1 MKTVFSNDELFHVWA
16 NKGQSEGRNSNSSLS
31 FVVDNLYSYRMLIA
45 TRVNGKLFMR
55 EKGPSKSTSRHLSD
69 ARRAVHEEVHYVP
82 DLSGHIGKPELGEP
96 YAAALSCLDTVQGLM
111 RSIGTM
117 RSLAKQQAA
126 LEQAKKYESTAKL
139 LLNGWK
145 WPIREITEA
154 DRRLGSEDLRALSV
168 EYAKADHIAEYS
180 LELKTAQDFLNLMES
195 LLGLDK
201 TEEEWLEDSWRDAAR
216 ILSLKTRYTKVT
228 NSAANT
234 YKLVYDK
241 PSTELDKLKAKY
253 AKLMLVAEPRL
264 KALETR
270 EVDRLTE
277 SQTVHLINA
286 TVSGCRLRTVG
297 VSLRQLLKENPNTK
311 HKAAAE
317 LALKDWDAKQLIANQ
332 QEFSDMLQSLRASSA
347 HPEDKLNICTALA
360 ATAVKITELGG
371 EVGSDVLAE
380 VAAMEAPLKEAVD
393 AAYKASLVDW
403 LNGSSNSRPAH
414 SSGTFARIKGD
425 TVETNLG
432 AVVPLKHAQRLAKI
446 AQRVIKSGGKTWLPG
461 SGPKVGYYEVKSIAA
476 DGTTVI
482 GCHNFSAE
490 VANTMITKLLENV
503 NEETF
508 NHDDS
513 ALIGAC

>member
-1 MKTVFSNDELFHVWA
+1 
-16 NKGQSEGRNSNSSLS
+16 
-31 FVVDNLYSYRMLIA
+31 
-45 TRVNGKLFMR
+45 
-55 EKGPSKSTSRHLSD
+55 
-69 ARRAVHEEVHYVP
+69 
-82 DLSGHIGKPELGEP
+82 
-96 YAAALSCLDTVQGLM
+96 
-111 RSIGTM
+111 
-117 RSLAKQQAA
+117 
-126 LEQAKKYESTAKL
+126 
-139 LLNGWK
+139 
-145 WPIREITEA
+145 
-154 DRRLGSEDLRALSV
+154 
-168 EYAKADHIAEYS
+168 
-180 LELKTAQDFLNLMES
+180 
-195 LLGLDK
+195 
-201 TEEEWLEDSWRDAAR
+201 
-216 ILSLKTRYTKVT
+216 
-228 NSAANT
+228 
-234 YKLVYDK
+234 
-241 PSTELDKLKAKY
+241 
-253 AKLMLVAEPRL
+253 
-264 KALETR
+264 
-270 EVDRLTE
+270 
-277 SQTVHLINA
+277 
-286 TVSGCRLRTVG
+286 
-297 VSLRQLLKENPNTK
+297 
-311 HKAAAE
+311 
-317 LALKDWDAKQLIANQ
+317 
-332 QEFSDMLQSLRASSA
+332 MLQSLRASSA

-403 LNGSSNSRPAH
+403 LNGGSNSRPAH